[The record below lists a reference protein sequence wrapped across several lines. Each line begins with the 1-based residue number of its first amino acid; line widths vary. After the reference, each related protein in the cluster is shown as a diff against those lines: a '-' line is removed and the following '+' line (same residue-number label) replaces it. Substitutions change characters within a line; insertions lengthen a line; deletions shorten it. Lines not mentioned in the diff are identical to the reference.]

1 MSGVRRFFADLLFG
15 VLPDSLLCAM
25 GDCDAALSTA
35 LSRLLTMPSAG
46 SEKRVVASGSMFC
59 CCTGMTVVAF
69 VLTLSSLRVRSSN
82 CCVGGA
88 GGAGGTGLPTLVGAP
103 LFAGAA
109 LSEALTST
117 GGRRYCQSLTASVDC
132 RRCSSVNATDASAGR
147 ASTARA
153 VRWARNAATPSLMPL
168 QAAAMLGTSS

>member
-88 GGAGGTGLPTLVGAP
+88 GGAGGTGLPTLAGAP

-117 GGRRYCQSLTASVDC
+117 GGRRYCQSLTASVDR

-147 ASTARA
+147 ASARA

-168 QAAAMLGTSS
+168 QAVAMLGTSS

>member
-1 MSGVRRFFADLLFG
+1 MSYHPAGAWSIAAGALIVPPCPTAGATCKQQRHHACDDERRATLFRGFAVWSIAGFVALRD
-15 VLPDSLLCAM
+15 

-88 GGAGGTGLPTLVGAP
+88 GEREEQDCRHWLTHRYLRVRQ
-103 LFAGAA
+103 

-117 GGRRYCQSLTASVDC
+117 GEDDTAN
-132 RRCSSVNATDASAGR
+132 R
-147 ASTARA
+147 
-153 VRWARNAATPSLMPL
+153 
-168 QAAAMLGTSS
+168 

>member
-15 VLPDSLLCAM
+15 VLPDSSLCAM

-46 SEKRVVASGSMFC
+46 SETCRRFWID
-59 CCTGMTVVAF
+59 
-69 VLTLSSLRVRSSN
+69 VLLLHRHDG
-82 CCVGGA
+82 CCVRLDPVQLACAIIELLRRRCRVSGRNRIADIGWRTVIC
-88 GGAGGTGLPTLVGAP
+88 GRGTVGSADVYR
-103 LFAGAA
+103 
-109 LSEALTST
+109 
-117 GGRRYCQSLTASVDC
+117 GRRYCQSLTASVDC

-168 QAAAMLGTSS
+168 QAVAMLGTSS